1 MKTTRGVENDDVED
15 KATKMM
21 MMKRGSISRN
31 NDCEYGDNGISRS
44 NDDYD
49 DDVSKTKDVDDGN
62 SRSKDNDDGNSISKL
77 SRTHQAQMMG
87 LRVTGYELGARSDE
101 ARCWGQGRQCG
112 SEINTL

>member
-62 SRSKDNDDGNSISKL
+62 SGSKHGDAGNSRS
-77 SRTHQAQMMG
+77 MG
-87 LRVTGYELGARSDE
+87 DDKDE
-101 ARCWGQGRQCG
+101 
-112 SEINTL
+112 